1 MYKDLY
7 SIPAYVVGTALND
20 RELTS
25 TSSGESSSV
34 TGASENNQLPA
45 NKVLRRKISFN
56 LRLMLLLQ

>member
-34 TGASENNQLPA
+34 TGASENSQLPA